1 MSYYCLK
8 KCVLF
13 ESMFSKQVISVRLL
27 GTANTPLLSKVRTT
41 VCISFL
47 TSAKYLPINPRR
59 VVLSG
64 SVVVVEGGGVDIYPL
79 SANAEILSGR
89 CILKCISTMSRDLRC
104 EKHIRSK
111 DAMMDARHFIT
122 SGNNSS

>member
-1 MSYYCLK
+1 
-8 KCVLF
+8 
-13 ESMFSKQVISVRLL
+13 MFSKQVISARLL
-27 GTANTPLLSKVRTT
+27 EMANTPLLSKVRTT
-41 VCISFL
+41 GCISFL
-47 TSAKYLPINPRR
+47 MSGKYLPINPRR

-64 SVVVVEGGGVDIYPL
+64 GAGLLWGGGVDIYPL

-89 CILKCISTMSRDLRC
+89 CILKCISTMSRDLRR

-122 SGNNSS
+122 SGNNSL